1 MKTIHIPDPC
11 SENWETMSP
20 QEKGRFCAV
29 CSKCVIDFTQKQ
41 PEEIEQIFIENKN
54 TSICGRFYSH
64 QLSDNKTNKTEQ
76 VEKRFF
82 KYIPSYLQ
90 NNRIILTVFSLI
102 LFLTGC
108 SKQKEESCVTTGVVV
123 EDLEMDTLTLNNKNF
138 QMGKPVFIEND
149 SVAKIHKIE
158 SDSVKNKSPK

>member
-1 MKTIHIPDPC
+1 MKAIHIPDPC

-41 PEEIEQIFIENKN
+41 PEEIKEIFAENHEN
-54 TSICGRFYSH
+54 ICGRFYNH
-64 QLSDNKTNKTEQ
+64 QLSNNKTNKTDR
-76 VEKRFF
+76 VKNRFF
-82 KYIPSYLQ
+82 RYIPSYFQ

-108 SKQKEESCVTTGVVV
+108 SKQKEESCITTGIVF
-123 EDLEMDTLTLNNKNF
+123 EDIEIDTMKNNDF
-138 QMGKPVFIEND
+138 VIGEALIEND
-149 SVAKIHKIE
+149 SVAKINKKE
-158 SDSVKNKSPK
+158 GDSVKNKSLK